1 MMKVILNNWPAKLLA
16 LVLAVI
22 LWAVIKK
29 SLEPTTSPSR
39 FQFEMEKRSPAE
51 DKFQFDSNHYGNSHK
66 K

>member
-1 MMKVILNNWPAKLLA
+1 MKAILNNWLAKVLA

-39 FQFEMEKRSPAE
+39 FQFDEMEKRFE
-51 DKFQFDSNHYGNSHK
+51 DKFQFESSHYDNSK
-66 K
+66 KK

>member
-1 MMKVILNNWPAKLLA
+1 MKVILNNWLAKILA

-39 FQFEMEKRSPAE
+39 FQFETEKPSQVQ
-51 DKFQFDSNHYGNSHK
+51 DKFQFDSSHYDNPK
-66 K
+66 KK

>member
-39 FQFEMEKRSPAE
+39 FQFEMEKRFQ
-51 DKFQFDSNHYGNSHK
+51 DKFQFDSSHYDNSK
-66 K
+66 KK